1 MNIYF
6 DNAATTKVD
15 DEVLS
20 SILPYFQ
27 HLYGNPSVNNYCG
40 KQIRDSLDGSR
51 LEVATY
57 LNCAPNEIIFTSGA
71 TESNN
76 LVLKSCE
83 EICSSSYENENPS
96 HFIFSSI
103 EHKSVLSVK
112 DYLETHGHKVDLILT
127 LSDGRIDLNDLIEKI
142 QENTVLVSCLYVNN
156 ETGII
161 QPIDE
166 IADICKKYGLIFHT
180 DATQAYGKLLIDLS
194 KKNID
199 FLSLSAHKLHGPKG
213 VGALYKSNQINLK
226 CQILGGSQE
235 DGYRSGTEN
244 VPGIIGLGKA
254 TEIASKNLLENYRYF
269 QVLERYFLKKLK
281 YNNIQYIINGDLEY
295 KVPWIF
301 NIAFLD
307 TTAETLINKLGGFC
321 FSKSSACSK
330 GNKPSH
336 VLQSMGVDD
345 DIIDKSIRLSFSK
358 YTTIDQID
366 IFFEKLS
373 NII

>member
-281 YNNIQYIINGDLEY
+281 YNNI
-295 KVPWIF
+295 
-301 NIAFLD
+301 
-307 TTAETLINKLGGFC
+307 
-321 FSKSSACSK
+321 
-330 GNKPSH
+330 
-336 VLQSMGVDD
+336 
-345 DIIDKSIRLSFSK
+345 
-358 YTTIDQID
+358 
-366 IFFEKLS
+366 
-373 NII
+373 